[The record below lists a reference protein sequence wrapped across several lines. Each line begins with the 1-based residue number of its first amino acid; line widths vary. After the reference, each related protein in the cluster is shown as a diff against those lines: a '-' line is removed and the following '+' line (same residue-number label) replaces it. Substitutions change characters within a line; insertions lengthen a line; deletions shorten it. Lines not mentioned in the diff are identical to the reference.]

1 MLMTI
6 TARYVG
12 STSVMPDGEE
22 ALLANLPIITD
33 FAVVSTLGYSLT
45 QIIHL

>member
-1 MLMTI
+1 MTI

-12 STSVMPDGEE
+12 PTSVMPDGEE

-33 FAVVSTLGYSLT
+33 FAVVSTWGYYLT
-45 QIIHL
+45 KIIHL